1 MIDSFV
7 YMYMSCSALQVG
19 LKASTQ
25 SAEETKLLLGK

>member
-1 MIDSFV
+1 MIDLLI
-7 YMYMSCSALQVG
+7 YISCSALQVG